1 MKTYHIPAPVGGWN
15 ASQAL
20 DNMAPTDA
28 VKLINWIPRETS
40 IEMRKGSKKI
50 TDSAL
55 GGPVETLV
63 TYRDESG
70 DEILIAGYDGKV
82 SKISTT
88 TGVATELA
96 IGFTNN
102 QWQTINI
109 NNLLVMCNG
118 ADTPQEYNGTAL
130 SDMAITGATAAD
142 LIGITTFKG
151 RAIYWEKKAAKFWYA
166 DAGAYTGALTAFPL
180 EYTTQ
185 KGGYVMD
192 CMTWT
197 RDSGDGVDDL
207 FVIIMSTGETLV
219 YSGSDPGS
227 ATDWSLIGKFTLG
240 RPLTV
245 RGSANLAADRII
257 ITEDGFVNLS
267 TALQVARVSEKGN
280 VSSKIVEAVQEATNR
295 WGSKYGWEIIYHA
308 RESLL
313 IVNIPRQTSESKPE
327 DNVYNQ
333 YCMNTN
339 TGAWTMFRGW
349 QAITFTEVAG
359 DLFMGSSDGHI
370 RKCFYEANDDTVA
383 ISTVVIPAFS
393 TYGVPDRMKQAT
405 YVTVT
410 TSCVNKEN
418 IGLGALAD
426 FNTRAFGGASVPT
439 PITGTQGTWNASEWN
454 EAYWSR
460 SASGDNDI
468 HNYNLPV
475 KALGYSLSF
484 KMNIQSDMQIPKVYS
499 FRQRFKMAGAV

>member
-28 VKLINWIPRETS
+28 VTLINWIPRETS

-50 TDSAL
+50 TETAL
-55 GGPVETLV
+55 GGQVETLV
-63 TYRDESG
+63 THRADTGTET
-70 DEILIAGYDGKV
+70 LIAGYNGKV
-82 SKISTT
+82 SKINTS
-88 TGVATELA
+88 TGVATELKTT
-96 IGFTNN
+96 FTDDR
-102 QWQTINI
+102 WQTINI
-109 NNLLVMCNG
+109 NNRLIMCNG
-118 ADTPQEYNGTAL
+118 ADTPQEYDGSTL
-130 SDMAITGATAAD
+130 GDMSITGATPAN
-142 LIGITTFKG
+142 LIGVTAFKG

-166 DAGAYTGALTAFPL
+166 TAGAYTGALTSFPL

-185 KGGYVMD
+185 KGGYVME

-207 FVIIMSTGETLV
+207 FVVMMSTGETLV
-219 YSGSDPGS
+219 YSGSDPGD
-227 ATDWSLIGKFTLG
+227 AQDWALTGKFTLG
-240 RPLTV
+240 RPLSV
-245 RGSANLAADRII
+245 RGSANLASDRII

-280 VSSKIVEAVQEATNR
+280 VSSKIVEAVKEATNR
-295 WGSKYGWEIIYHA
+295 WGNKYGWEMIYHA

-313 IVNIPRQTSESKPE
+313 IVNVPRQTSATAPQ
-327 DNVYNQ
+327 DNVYEQ

-339 TGAWTMFRGW
+339 TGAWTKFRGW
-349 QAITFTEVAG
+349 QAITFTEVNG

-370 RKCFYEANDDTVA
+370 RRCFYEANDDTVA
-383 ISTVVIPAFS
+383 ILAVVIPAFS
-393 TYGVPDRMKQAT
+393 TYGVPDRQKQAT

-410 TSCVNKEN
+410 TSYVNKEN

-426 FNTRAFGGASVPT
+426 FNTQARGGASVPI
-439 PITGTQGTWNASEWN
+439 PITGAQGTWNASDWN
-454 EAYWSR
+454 DAYWAR
-460 SASGDNDI
+460 SASDASGI
-468 HNYNLPV
+468 HNYNIPV
-475 KALGYSLSF
+475 KAMGYSLSF
-484 KMNIQSDMQIPKVYS
+484 KMNIQSDLQIPKVYS